1 MLRKT
6 NTHARCIMIK
16 MKMPYCYII
25 TVIRI
30 SARVCGSASPMIS
43 SFWLRRLNKEYVCV
57 CVHACLCVFLLV
69 SLQIEDTLVRWFRTP
84 FRQNARRTE
93 NTSSITRNEN
103 ETRDEPQLTP
113 VKKKAGCEYIF

>member
-57 CVHACLCVFLLV
+57 CVFLLV
-69 SLQIEDTLVRWFRTP
+69 SKQIEDILVRWFRTP
-84 FRQNARRTE
+84 FRQNARRAE

-103 ETRDEPQLTP
+103 ETRDELQLTP